1 MKYQPEI
8 FFLNWSLSKVLVSA
22 LIDLIQDSADL
33 NIRDRYLQLI
43 KSIIK
48 TSCDWYNLGKL
59 RGVAGCGDSLFDVTC
74 GCAYLHDLPILFYR
88 TFAGF
93 HILSLTIIRY
103 MQLTHFVS
111 ATFLKA
117 QKDILYFFY
126 YMDTFE
132 IMIPFFIVSPYTH
145 LCTY

>member
-1 MKYQPEI
+1 MGIPCLTLCVDVRIYMI
-8 FFLNWSLSKVLVSA
+8 FQFYFIGL
-22 LIDLIQDSADL
+22 
-33 NIRDRYLQLI
+33 
-43 KSIIK
+43 
-48 TSCDWYNLGKL
+48 L
-59 RGVAGCGDSLFDVTC
+59 RV
-74 GCAYLHDLPILFYR
+74 
-88 TFAGF
+88 F
-93 HILSLTIIRY
+93 HILSLTIIRYMY